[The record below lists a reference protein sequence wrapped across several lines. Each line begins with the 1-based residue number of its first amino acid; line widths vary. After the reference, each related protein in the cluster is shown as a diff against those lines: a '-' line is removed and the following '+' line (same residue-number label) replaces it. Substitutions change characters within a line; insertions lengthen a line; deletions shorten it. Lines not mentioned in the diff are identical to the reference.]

1 MGSANINLN
10 NTKHI
15 TFTTAMFILRKKAG
29 KEVMVPVSVV
39 EEDCIIY
46 IARDLYKIYEKNMR
60 TGAELIM
67 IRQEPK

>member
-1 MGSANINLN
+1 
-10 NTKHI
+10 
-15 TFTTAMFILRKKAG
+15 MFILRKKAG